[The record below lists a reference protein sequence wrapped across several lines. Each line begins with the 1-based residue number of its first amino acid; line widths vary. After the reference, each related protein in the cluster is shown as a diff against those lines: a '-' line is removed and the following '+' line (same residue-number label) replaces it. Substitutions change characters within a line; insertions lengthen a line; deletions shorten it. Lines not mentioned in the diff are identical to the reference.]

1 MKSHCHGNKL
11 RGRGPVKPHWNARS
25 SFPTSSAGCQRPV
38 GLSRGKAKV
47 CYYSGWYYCQSCHQD
62 NSFLIPA
69 RLLHNWDTSKHKV
82 HKQAQCTGSEIAE
95 SFKRSLVRCTCFNPG
110 SSLVASHNSRPL
122 SRAEKKAE
130 IKKKIQYTELELRD

>member
-1 MKSHCHGNKL
+1 MDLFIQAAQVDERVGGNKHL
-11 RGRGPVKPHWNARS
+11 LHGKIAFWMEGSTETLTPA
-25 SFPTSSAGCQRPV
+25 TSSAGCQRPV

-82 HKQAQCTGSEIAE
+82 LKQTHINCKKEIAMLKE
-95 SFKRSLVRCTCFNPG
+95 LLDHKYLSLPTW
-110 SSLVASHNSRPL
+110 L
-122 SRAEKKAE
+122 
-130 IKKKIQYTELELRD
+130 I